1 MIIRCVDLVRGT
13 QIKFLP
19 TRCRTFGLVV
29 ELGAQMGAKR
39 GPGALLSIDFRPPW
53 GGSAASLSIMS
64 DFHIFRHPIAPF
76 SLYYTARETDGG
88 TIDRVIDPF
97 APFEGLVLR
106 HIENDR
112 SSCSIGVL
120 AAFIGLRRW
129 SCQEPIFGPFW
140 APNNSARKQKR

>member
-1 MIIRCVDLVRGT
+1 MLSPLFGIIYRCEVIIRCVDLFRRT

-53 GGSAASLSIMS
+53 GGSAASILYTSIMG
-64 DFHIFRHPIAPF
+64 DFTFFAVRLLLLHC
-76 SLYYTARETDGG
+76 TARETDGG
-88 TIDRVIDPF
+88 TNDRVIDAF

-106 HIENDR
+106 HI
-112 SSCSIGVL
+112 
-120 AAFIGLRRW
+120 
-129 SCQEPIFGPFW
+129 
-140 APNNSARKQKR
+140 